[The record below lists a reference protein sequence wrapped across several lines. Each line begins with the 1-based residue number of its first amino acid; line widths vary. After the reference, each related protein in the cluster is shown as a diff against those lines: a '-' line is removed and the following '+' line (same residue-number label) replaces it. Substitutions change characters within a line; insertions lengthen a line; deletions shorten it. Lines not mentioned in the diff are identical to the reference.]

1 MLFVQPSQ
9 STYSSGGS
17 YADQGT
23 KGGGRGTFG
32 RHGRGRGGRRGK
44 HAPPKTAGSSAL
56 KTTESSSG
64 QGKQPAQMAWCE
76 LCRVDCNTLEILEQ
90 HKNGKRHKRN
100 LKLQEELQNLSRQLA
115 VQNPQMPAP
124 KCKSENLP
132 SEPALKENKPE
143 SEAGGKAERSGAPS
157 SEGSIRKDRS
167 GGRSGFKRK
176 MRGGG
181 RGGKSMRAYDGSRRP
196 VEPPKLKQ
204 MVPLICDLCNV
215 KCESQVVFESHVAGK
230 KHLAN
235 VKRFQSHKEAFG
247 EGIQAL
253 YPTIPNL
260 PSTSIIPQSHQE
272 VPQEAY
278 ALASTMLSPY
288 NLPDPQAARAALAQ
302 LLHQH
307 GIHDAQTLIAQLI
320 PYLLAQFQVP
330 GSLAAAPPA
339 GLGMVDSEN
348 TQTQAP
354 QLSSAAGK
362 QHSAASAEAQ
372 SLRNQV
378 DRPLETNGDGA
389 EPDPSVPEKATANVG
404 ECNK

>member
-1 MLFVQPSQ
+1 
-9 STYSSGGS
+9 
-17 YADQGT
+17 
-23 KGGGRGTFG
+23 
-32 RHGRGRGGRRGK
+32 
-44 HAPPKTAGSSAL
+44 
-56 KTTESSSG
+56 
-64 QGKQPAQMAWCE
+64 MAWCE

-90 HKNGKRHKRN
+90 HKNGKRHKKN
-100 LKLQEELQNLSRQLA
+100 LKLQEELHNLSKQLS
-115 VQNPQMPAP
+115 VENPQVPLP
-124 KCKSENLP
+124 KSKPETLP
-132 SEPALKENKPE
+132 SEPVPKGIKSE
-143 SEAGGKAERSGAPS
+143 SEAGGKSEPSGAPP
-157 SEGSIRKDRS
+157 SEGSIRKDRT
-167 GGRSGFKRK
+167 GVRGGFKRK

-196 VEPPKLKQ
+196 VEPPKPKQ
-204 MVPLICDLCNV
+204 MVPIICDLCNV

-260 PSTSIIPQSHQE
+260 PSTSIIPQANQE

-288 NLPDPQAARAALAQ
+288 NLPDPQAARTALAQ

-307 GIHDAQTLIAQLI
+307 GIHDAQTLIAQLV
-320 PYLLAQFQVP
+320 PYLLAQFQAP
-330 GSLAAAPPA
+330 GSLAVPTA
-339 GLGMVDSEN
+339 GLGLLDSQK

-354 QLSSAAGK
+354 QLSTAAGK

-372 SLRNQV
+372 ALQNQV
-378 DRPLETNGDGA
+378 DGPPEANSDGA
-389 EPDPSVPEKATANVG
+389 GPDPSVPELTAANGG
-404 ECNK
+404 ECNKQSN